1 MSERE
6 EQFILKA
13 EGILQNIQECSESA
27 TANLDKVKAWYRN
40 AAVAFAVSIV
50 VFASIFGVV
59 GYRLGAIESTVKNDL
74 ATKKSVEFLMNA
86 QTATTSAVRC
96 LVEEKYQ
103 EGYDEIRNVKK
114 LMDENIWA
122 FTSDLRGGKE

>member
-13 EGILQNIQECSESA
+13 EGILQNIQDCSNDA
-27 TANLDKVKAWYRN
+27 TAKLERVKSWYRN

-59 GYRLGAIESTVKNDL
+59 GYRLGSLESTVKNDL
-74 ATKKSVEFLMNA
+74 ATKKSL
-86 QTATTSAVRC
+86 
-96 LVEEKYQ
+96 
-103 EGYDEIRNVKK
+103 NV
-114 LMDENIWA
+114 
-122 FTSDLRGGKE
+122 